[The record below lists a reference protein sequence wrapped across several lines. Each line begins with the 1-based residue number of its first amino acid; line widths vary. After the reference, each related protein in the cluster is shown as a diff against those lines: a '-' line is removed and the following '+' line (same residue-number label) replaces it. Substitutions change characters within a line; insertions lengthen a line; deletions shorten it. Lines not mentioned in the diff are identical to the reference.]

1 MTSGIPQADRTAAV
15 SGAAGGLRRNSADH
29 SPASRKTLRSSIE
42 EALDSY
48 FEELDGHPANDLYEL
63 FLSEVEAPLLE
74 AVLRQTGNN
83 QSKTASML
91 GLNRG
96 TLRKKLKKYGLL

>member
-1 MTSGIPQADRTAAV
+1 MTSGNTQAGTPGLPGREDKAH
-15 SGAAGGLRRNSADH
+15 AGSVEHGSTL
-29 SPASRKTLRSSIE
+29 SRKTLRSSVE
-42 EALDSY
+42 ETLENY
-48 FEELDGHPANDLYEL
+48 FAELDGQTVNDLYEL

-74 AVLRQTGNN
+74 AVLKQTGNN

>member
-1 MTSGIPQADRTAAV
+1 MTSGTPQTRPGTGL
-15 SGAAGGLRRNSADH
+15 SGTESRVGNSSAE
-29 SPASRKTLRSSIE
+29 SRSSSRKTLRSSIE

-48 FEELDGHPANDLYEL
+48 FEELDGQIVNDLYEL

-74 AVLRQTGNN
+74 AVLKHTGNN